1 MIRALFL
8 AATVFFIALLLS
20 ACASAPGNEAA
31 GPRIFLGDPDDRITI
46 AAYPATMKLRKDQ
59 APASLGDAYLNFDAA
74 RGEEESAQIVIRNMG
89 KRPISIKAMTG
100 NLVSPG
106 GAILRAEL
114 GIVGY
119 IPVTKPT
126 LVGYGRR
133 GLYPDPI
140 LPLSEITVEPSA
152 NQAVWVSVRVPRN
165 AEPGIYEG
173 SITLDAGADGSAS
186 IPVSVRAYDV
196 TLPVASSLKTSINF
210 RRESVRDARYYSDS
224 WSDELEA
231 ELPYLG
237 LRFRF
242 SHRVDLPLMRALEA
256 LERGEP
262 PERAWA
268 SFDDEARRWL
278 AEGITAFELKLPIS
292 WEASPDRIRKKWG
305 ARLRAINDHVVSRS
319 WRDIMY
325 FYFYDEPFAR
335 EMKAMRARLEAIREF
350 APDIHNVLT
359 MGTTRAGER
368 ALRGLV
374 GIWVPNL
381 HQFDERFAR
390 GRVAAG
396 EQIWAYAC
404 VGNIIWRYPDN
415 FRIDWHGTAHR
426 ALGWWLYARGIQ
438 GYLYWAVDLWR
449 RNPWEDAA
457 TFPWTNGD
465 GMIFYPALDGSSQMY
480 PSIRVHMMRDGFED
494 YDLLAMLAAAY
505 PEGPGRPPE
514 VSELLAARDIAD
526 RGSYFNKDD
535 GAYLRAHRR
544 LLELLE
550 AAGSQ

>member
-1 MIRALFL
+1 MNRALFL
-8 AATVFFIALLLS
+8 AATVFSIVLLLS
-20 ACASAPGNEAA
+20 ACSSAPNKKSP
-31 GPRIFLGDPDDRITI
+31 GPALSLGAPENGVSIS
-46 AAYPATMKLRKDQ
+46 AYPATMKLRRHQ
-59 APASLGDAYLNFDAA
+59 APAYPGESYLGFDAA

-89 KRPISIKAMTG
+89 KRAMSIEAVSYDLVGPAGAM
-100 NLVSPG
+100 
-106 GAILRAEL
+106 LRAEL
-114 GIVGY
+114 GVVGY

-140 LPLSEITVEPSA
+140 LPISVFTVEPGV

-186 IPVSVRAYDV
+186 IPVSVRVYAV

-210 RRESVRDARYYSDS
+210 RQESVRDPRYYGDY

-231 ELPYLG
+231 GLPNLG

-242 SHRVDLPLMRALEA
+242 SHRVDLPLMQTLEA

-262 PERAWA
+262 SERAWA
-268 SFDDEARRWL
+268 SFDDEVRRWL
-278 AEGITAFELKLPIS
+278 AEGISAFELKLPIS
-292 WEASPDRIRKKWG
+292 WEASPDRIRKEWG
-305 ARLRAINDHVVSRS
+305 TRLRAINDHVVSRS

-325 FYFYDEPFAR
+325 FYFYDEPSAR

-390 GRVAAG
+390 DRVAAG
-396 EQIWAYAC
+396 EQVWAYAC
-404 VGNIIWRYPDN
+404 VGNNIWRYPDN

-449 RNPWEDAA
+449 QNPWEDAA

-465 GMIFYPALDGSSQMY
+465 GMMFYPAPDGRSQMY
-480 PSIRVHMMRDGFED
+480 PSVRVHMMRDGFED
-494 YDLLAMLAAAY
+494 YDLLAMLAAVY
-505 PEGPGRPPE
+505 PERLGRPRE
-514 VSELLAARDIAD
+514 VSELLAASKIAD

-535 GAYLRAHRR
+535 GAYIDAHRR

-550 AAGSQ
+550 ASGSQ